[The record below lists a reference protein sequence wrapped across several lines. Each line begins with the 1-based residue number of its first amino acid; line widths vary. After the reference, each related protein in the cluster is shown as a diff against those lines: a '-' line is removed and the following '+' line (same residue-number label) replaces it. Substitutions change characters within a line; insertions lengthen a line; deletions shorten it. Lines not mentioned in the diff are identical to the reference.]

1 MLRGLAAEQLLDE
14 LPGGRFGLT
23 PAGAL
28 LVDGAPGS
36 MRGAVLAR
44 GRLYY
49 GALTGLLDAV
59 RTGSTSSFELV
70 HGESFF
76 DHLAARPADSAA
88 FQASMTTRS
97 TREAAAVVAAYD
109 FGRFRRLVDVGGGS
123 GVLLAAILAAVPDL
137 DGILF
142 DRPEVAQTSTLSAT
156 GGDFFTEVP
165 AGADAYLLSRVIH
178 DWDDADAVRILRTC
192 RRAMPVGAALLLVE
206 AVLPERAV
214 DDPAAIRM
222 DLHMLALLRGRE
234 RTEAEYAALLDVAGF
249 ALTRVVPTGAGVHV
263 LEAAATGADHRP
275 GTRAG
280 Q

>member
-1 MLRGLAAEQLLDE
+1 M
-14 LPGGRFGLT
+14 
-23 PAGAL
+23 
-28 LVDGAPGS
+28 
-36 MRGAVLAR
+36 
-44 GRLYY
+44 
-49 GALTGLLDAV
+49 
-59 RTGSTSSFELV
+59 
-70 HGESFF
+70 
-76 DHLAARPADSAA
+76 SAA
-88 FQASMTTRS
+88 
-97 TREAAAVVAAYD
+97 
-109 FGRFRRLVDVGGGS
+109 
-123 GVLLAAILAAVPDL
+123 
-137 DGILF
+137 
-142 DRPEVAQTSTLSAT
+142 

-178 DWDDADAVRILRTC
+178 DWDDADAVAVLRTC
-192 RRAMPVGAALLLVE
+192 RRAMPVGDALLLVE